1 MNDAFEAIGVALG
14 IAMVLGIPFG
24 FFAFLRYLRF
34 KETIAL
40 AEQGLLRPAK
50 ARTKPRHAS
59 LGDCDH
65 HNGHRVNVW
74 FVSSGI

>member
-50 ARTKPRHAS
+50 ARRNRDTLRW
-59 LGDCDH
+59 GIVITTM
-65 HNGHRVNVW
+65 GTGVNVW